1 MIPNLKE
8 HEFDYLYEQ
17 LTSVSLYV
25 YEYYDSLQN
34 PSVNMKEDW
43 KILSVLIGFN
53 DLCLG

>member
-25 YEYYDSLQN
+25 YEYMI
-34 PSVNMKEDW
+34 VCR
-43 KILSVLIGFN
+43 ILLLI
-53 DLCLG
+53 

>member
-25 YEYYDSLQN
+25 YEYYDSL
-34 PSVNMKEDW
+34 
-43 KILSVLIGFN
+43 
-53 DLCLG
+53 